1 MLSEFGVAIRKIRLD
16 RQLLLK
22 NMADDLGVTSAFL
35 SSVETG
41 KRKVPNGWIEKIS
54 GLYHLTKEECE
65 ELELAKTMSVPDIR
79 IPVTNFNSK
88 QKELAFSFAK
98 ALDGLTDQDVERI
111 MNAINV
117 PKRGGTKR
125 ATKSRG

>member
-1 MLSEFGVAIRKIRLD
+1 MLNEFGIAIRKVRLD

-41 KRKVPNGWIEKIS
+41 KRRVPNGWVEKIAE
-54 GLYHLTKEECE
+54 LYALSEEE
-65 ELELAKTMSVPDIR
+65 RDNLQQASNMSVQNLK
-79 IPVTNFNSK
+79 IPVAQATTK

-98 ALDGLTDQDVERI
+98 ALDGLTDEDVERI
-111 MNAINV
+111 MNAINAT
-117 PKRGGTKR
+117 KRGGSKR
-125 ATKSRG
+125 ATKHRH